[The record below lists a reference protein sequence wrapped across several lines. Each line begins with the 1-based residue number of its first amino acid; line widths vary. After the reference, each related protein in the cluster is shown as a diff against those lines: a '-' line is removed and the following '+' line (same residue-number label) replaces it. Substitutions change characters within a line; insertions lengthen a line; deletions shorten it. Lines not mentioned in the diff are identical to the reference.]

1 MTIKLNNTYIQH
13 TDGSQQFSSVEEK
26 EFYVYSPDHW
36 TVLNGGK
43 CCLWTVPVGTTSI
56 KFELLSGGGP
66 GGSSGGD
73 YDVGIGG
80 QGGNYTVKTIT
91 RNVAAFVDGSTYT
104 ICAAGTSDCSCCCSC
119 NMNCKHGCTSFVT
132 GLGLSNF
139 CAVGGMGGSTNWDVM
154 SSCYNCFISNATC
167 SLGNYNAGWVNHVC
181 NTPTYGGDI
190 EFRGVSGSMR
200 RTQPDCCADIHG
212 VAGSPAGPFASW
224 HGIGGKHA
232 CMGGMACCSH
242 HSSWPGGGGGAH
254 ITAATPACAGSYGA
268 GGLVRVTYS

>member
-26 EFYVYSPDHW
+26 EFYVYNADHW

-43 CCLWTVPVGTTSI
+43 CCLWTVPTGTTSI

-132 GLGLSNF
+132 GLGLTNF
-139 CAVGGMGGSTNWDVM
+139 CALGGMGGSTHWDVM
-154 SSCYNCFISNATC
+154 SGCYNCFISNATC
-167 SLGNYNAGWVNHVC
+167 SLDNYNAGWVNHVC
-181 NTPTYGGDI
+181 NSPTYGGDI

>member
-1 MTIKLNNTYIQH
+1 MAIKLNDTYIQH

-26 EFYVYSPDHW
+26 EFYVYNPNHW
-36 TVLNGGK
+36 TVVNGGK
-43 CCLWTVPVGTTSI
+43 CCLWTVPNGTTSI

-66 GGSSGGD
+66 GGSAGYD

-91 RNVAAFVDGSTYT
+91 RNVAAFVNGSQYT
-104 ICAAGTSDCSCCCSC
+104 ICAAGTSDCSCDASC
-119 NMNCKHGCTSFVT
+119 NMNCRHGCVSYVT
-132 GLGLSNF
+132 GPGLTNF
-139 CAVGGMGGSTNWDVM
+139 CAIGGMGGSTNWDVM
-154 SSCYNCFISNATC
+154 SGCYNCFISNVQC

-212 VAGSPAGPFASW
+212 VAGSPSGPFASW

-242 HSSWPGGGGGAH
+242 QASWPGGGGPAH
-254 ITAATPACAGSYGA
+254 VVAAGTACAGGFGA

>member
-1 MTIKLNNTYIQH
+1 MTIKLNNKSIQH
-13 TDGSQQFSSVEEK
+13 VDGSQQFSSVEEK
-26 EFYVYSPDHW
+26 EFYVYNPDHW

-43 CCLWTVPVGTTSI
+43 CCLWTVPTGTTSI
-56 KFELLSGGGP
+56 KFEILSGGGP

-91 RNVAAFVDGSTYT
+91 RNVAAFIDGSQYT

-119 NMNCKHGCTSFVT
+119 NMNCKHGCTSYVT

-139 CAVGGMGGSTNWDVM
+139 CAIGGMGGSTSWDVM
-154 SSCYNCFISNATC
+154 SGCYNCFIGNATC
-167 SLGNYNAGWVNHVC
+167 DLGNYNAGWVNHVC
-181 NTPTYGGDI
+181 NSPTYGGDI
-190 EFRGVSGSMR
+190 EFRGSSGSMR

-212 VAGSPAGPFASW
+212 VAGSPAGPFAAW

-232 CMGGMACCSH
+232 CMGNHACCSH
-242 HSSWPGGGGGAH
+242 HSSWPGGGGAAH
-254 ITAATPACAGSYGA
+254 ITAATPACSGAWGA